1 MEYIEIKE
9 QIKQKLPVARD
20 LGDSENLLELGLSSL
35 TIMRLVNQWRKQGVK
50 VSFGSLMENPT
61 LEGWWALIQ
70 RSMKKKAGKKRA
82 QESKITP
89 EKDMKQ
95 PFPLTDVQYAYW
107 VGRDEE
113 QALGG
118 IDCHAYLEFDGG
130 NIDPERLEKAW
141 NVLQYHHPMLRAC
154 FLEDGTQKILDKP
167 YCEKIKVHDF
177 SRMPSEEAEAMAVS
191 VRERLSHRKL
201 KIEEGEVAG
210 IELTLFP
217 ENRARMHVDMALL
230 VADVQSLQILLR
242 DLAAAYRGESLPAES
257 KGWNFASYLERQ
269 KEEDKEE
276 RNNAE
281 GYWKKRLEH
290 LPKGPGLPLAKRPQ
304 EVTKTVFNRRI
315 VRIGKEEW
323 AHLQVR
329 AKEYQTTPAMV
340 LLTAYATVLERWSRN
355 HRFLINIPFFNR
367 KTEQQGLEDV
377 IADFTTL
384 LLLEI
389 DCEGNPTFAELLD
402 RIQKQLHE
410 DMKYTA
416 YSGVQVQRDIAQ
428 MCGDASAVAPVVF
441 ACNLGTP
448 LVNDT
453 FRKEL
458 GQFSYMISQTPQV
471 WNDFQSYED
480 ENGVQLTWDSVDKLF
495 PENMIPDM
503 LECFENLLHELG
515 KKDWNQRF
523 DVLPEKRKREIED
536 TARTGVPERVECLH
550 WAVMNHA
557 EVCPEDIALIDAGSG
572 RSVSYGELKARATAV
587 AAGISEKDIK
597 GVPVALTLPRGI
609 EQIEAALGI
618 LLSGNSY
625 LPVSLSQPKDRRALI
640 HEKTGVRYVV
650 TNRELSEKL
659 DWPEGTEILVMEGME
674 EGQENVRL
682 PEVSPKDS
690 AYIIMTSGS
699 TGVPK
704 GVEIAHESAWNT
716 VQDIN
721 EKYHVTSAD
730 RALAVSAM
738 DFDLSVYDVF
748 GILGAGGTLVL
759 LPEQERRNADYWL
772 EQVLKYQ
779 ITVWNSV
786 PVLLDMLLIRA
797 ESMKQKLPIRAVMLS
812 GDWIGMDLPQR
823 VAAWTEDCQ
832 FVAMGGAT
840 EASIWSNYQNVTLP
854 MPKNW
859 KSIPY
864 GKPLRYQAYRVVDEY
879 GRDCPYWAEGELWIG
894 GFGVAKGYRGDS
906 ALTGQKFITDQYGRW
921 YRTGDLGRI
930 WDDETIEFLGRK
942 DHQVKIRG
950 HRIELGEIEH
960 AIQEFPG
967 VAHAVVDTVSDGH
980 GNKTLAAYIGAP
992 IQEDSK
998 VTTYLYGTDI
1008 FGGGWKELKD
1018 DVSNWQMQQERKT
1031 AYKNFLAYADQRCVQ
1046 LMLETLIE
1054 LGVFVSEKEVL
1065 SQKEIFEKGSITETQ
1080 KNTVARWLEI
1090 LKKEGILREED
1101 GRLSRTG
1108 KEVAVPEKAGDT
1120 ETYFNKLKPYLK
1132 HMVTGNEVPLDV
1144 FYQKEPALAPNMLLR
1159 RIPGCEE
1166 TVERLVQGL
1175 RLLAEERRK
1184 EPLQIIEIGTRDTA
1198 ITRQFL
1204 NALEDVSVAYTYA
1217 DSSKYF
1223 LQEAEKELAGYERVE
1238 FEMLNLEE
1246 GMDKQQMSLH
1256 SYDVVIS
1263 VNALHRNIDAVDA
1276 VKKVAELLKPNGIL
1290 LMTDLVVRTYLQELT
1305 AAFLENGFA
1314 DIRDKRKEAGLV
1326 TPDCLL
1332 WRECLSE
1339 AGLGEDC
1346 AVTERYGRCICCSRQ
1361 QASVLSYHNGALRE
1375 YLSEKLPEYMVPQ
1388 NYHFMEQ
1395 LPTLSNGKINRK
1407 QLREDFKEETAVI
1420 RFSKATTETE
1430 EKLLDIWKQLFGYE
1444 NIGIEDN
1451 YFSLGGDSLIA
1462 TRLISEVQKTFGCK
1476 ITISTIFENL
1486 TVKSL
1491 AKAIEQSEQK
1501 EEDTLQIKP
1510 NLEEAYHPFPLTDV
1524 QYAYWLGRSGL
1535 YELGNVA
1542 THCYFELDADGL
1554 DTECAETAWNLL
1566 IQRHGMMRVII
1577 QPDGMQRILEN
1588 TPQYHIDVTDIRQLE
1603 VTEKEKALDEKRAEM
1618 SHQVIQTDEWPLF
1631 DVRITKIEDQKHRI
1645 HISFDN
1651 IIFDGWSMF
1660 HLLNE
1665 WAEVYRNGKAEM
1677 PITLSFRDYVLGLE
1691 QIKSTSAYEKDKK
1704 YWEDRVETFAD
1715 APDLPLAKNESQIT
1729 EQRFCRRSAKL
1740 SQKEWQS
1747 VKDAAGRLE
1756 VTPSVLLMSAYAET
1770 LRLWSSNKDFT
1781 LNLTQFDRKQL
1792 HPEVNNLVGDFTTL
1806 TLLEIKNAGNNF
1818 AERTKAIQKQLTEDL
1833 EHTAYGAVE
1842 LEREL
1847 KKKTGNMRGAIMPVV
1862 FTSMLGMTLEGM
1874 TIDRAMSHLF
1884 GEPCYVFTQTPQV
1897 WLDHQVMES
1906 DGELMFS
1913 WYCMDNVLEP
1923 GAAEAMFNDY
1933 CAILQAVIAAP
1944 ESLKTLASGIAGHIP
1959 RRRWPLSAQADY
1971 DLRDIE
1977 QAAQEYPGIQQARA
1991 ELSENG
1997 ALTLDIVV
2005 TEDPPPSAPLHDE
2018 HDLASLALPLP
2029 EQAQLDELEATWR
2042 WLEARAL
2049 QGIAATLNR
2058 HGLFTTPEI
2067 AHRFSAIV
2075 QALSAQAS
2083 HQRLL
2088 RQWLQCLTE
2097 REWLIREGESWRC
2110 RIPLSEIP
2118 EPQEACPQSQW
2129 SQALAQYLETCIARH
2144 DALFSGQCSPLELL
2158 FNEQHRVTDALYRDN
2173 PASACLNRYTAQI
2186 AALCSAERILEVGAG
2201 TAATTAPVLKATR
2214 NTRQSYHFTDVSA
2227 QFLNDARARFHD
2239 ESQVSYALFDIN
2251 QPLDFTAHP
2260 EAGYDLIV
2268 AVNVLHDASHVV
2280 QTLRRLKLLLKAGGR
2295 LLIVEATERN
2305 SVFQL
2310 ASVGFIEGLSGYRD
2324 FRRRDEKPMLT
2335 RSAWQE
2341 VLVQA
2346 GFANELAWPAQESSP
2361 LRQHLLVARSPGVNR
2376 PDKKAVSRYLQQ
2388 RFGTGLPIL
2397 QIRQREALFTP
2408 LHAPSDAPTEP
2419 AKPTPVAGGN
2429 PALEKQVAELWQSLL
2444 SRPVARHHDF
2454 FELGGDSLMATRMV
2468 AQLNRRGIARANLQD
2483 LFNHSTLSDFCA
2495 HLQAATSGEDN
2506 PIPLCQG
2513 DGEETLFVFH
2523 ASDGDISAWLPL
2535 ASALNRRVFGLQA
2548 KSPQR
2553 FATLDQMIDEY
2564 VGCIRRQ
2571 QPHGPYVLA
2580 GWSYGAFLAA
2590 GAAQRLYAKGE
2601 QVRMVLIDPV
2611 CRQDFCCENRAAL
2624 LRLLAEGQTPL
2635 ALPEHFDQQTP
2646 DSQLAD
2652 FISLAKTAGMVSQNL
2667 TLQAAETWLDNIA
2680 HLLRLLTEHTPGE
2693 SVPVPCLM
2701 VYAAGRPARWTPAE
2715 TEWQGWINNADD
2727 AVIEASHW
2735 QIMMEAPHV
2744 QACAQHITRWLCAT
2758 STQPENTL

>member
-416 YSGVQVQRDIAQ
+416 YSGVQVQRDLAQ
-428 MCGDASAVAPVVF
+428 MYGDASAVAPVVF

-448 LVNDT
+448 LVNDM

-967 VAHAVVDTVSDGH
+967 VAHAVVDTVTAFGISNLHFDLSVYDVFGVLGAGGKLVLPDPEYGKDPAHWIHWLNHENITVWNSVPAFVEMLAEYEEYQRQVTSQSLRLVMMSGDWVPVSLPGRIRNLFQNVEIVALGGATEGSIWSNHFEIPEIVPEDWKSIPYGKPLANQKYYVLDQNMEDCPDWVPGTLYIAGDGVAQGYLNDNEKTEEKFVVLDRTGERLYCTGDMGRYWNE
-980 GNKTLAAYIGAP
+980 GNI
-992 IQEDSK
+992 E
-998 VTTYLYGTDI
+998 
-1008 FGGGWKELKD
+1008 
-1018 DVSNWQMQQERKT
+1018 
-1031 AYKNFLAYADQRCVQ
+1031 FLGRLDNQVKINGYRV
-1046 LMLETLIE
+1046 E
-1054 LGVFVSEKEVL
+1054 LG
-1065 SQKEIFEKGSITETQ
+1065 EIE
-1080 KNTVARWLEI
+1080 A
-1090 LKKEGILREED
+1090 
-1101 GRLSRTG
+1101 
-1108 KEVAVPEKAGDT
+1108 A
-1120 ETYFNKLKPYLK
+1120 
-1132 HMVTGNEVPLDV
+1132 
-1144 FYQKEPALAPNMLLR
+1144 LR
-1159 RIPGCEE
+1159 RIQGITEAFVFFKRDNAIEDICAVLVEE
-1166 TVERLVQGL
+1166 KRY
-1175 RLLAEERRK
+1175 
-1184 EPLQIIEIGTRDTA
+1184 RDR
-1198 ITRQFL
+1198 IDKF
-1204 NALEDVSVAYTYA
+1204 Y
-1217 DSSKYF
+1217 K
-1223 LQEAEKELAGYERVE
+1223 
-1238 FEMLNLEE
+1238 EMLKKDLPIYMIPTEYI
-1246 GMDKQQMSLH
+1246 KT
-1256 SYDVVIS
+1256 
-1263 VNALHRNIDAVDA
+1263 NAIPLN
-1276 VKKVAELLKPNGIL
+1276 
-1290 LMTDLVVRTYLQELT
+1290 
-1305 AAFLENGFA
+1305 
-1314 DIRDKRKEAGLV
+1314 
-1326 TPDCLL
+1326 
-1332 WRECLSE
+1332 
-1339 AGLGEDC
+1339 
-1346 AVTERYGRCICCSRQ
+1346 
-1361 QASVLSYHNGALRE
+1361 
-1375 YLSEKLPEYMVPQ
+1375 
-1388 NYHFMEQ
+1388 
-1395 LPTLSNGKINRK
+1395 SNGKKDIHKILIVAEKNRK
-1407 QLREDFKEETAVI
+1407 PIFK
-1420 RFSKATTETE
+1420 
-1430 EKLLDIWKQLFGYE
+1430 
-1444 NIGIEDN
+1444 
-1451 YFSLGGDSLIA
+1451 
-1462 TRLISEVQKTFGCK
+1462 
-1476 ITISTIFENL
+1476 
-1486 TVKSL
+1486 
-1491 AKAIEQSEQK
+1491 
-1501 EEDTLQIKP
+1501 
-1510 NLEEAYHPFPLTDV
+1510 
-1524 QYAYWLGRSGL
+1524 
-1535 YELGNVA
+1535 
-1542 THCYFELDADGL
+1542 
-1554 DTECAETAWNLL
+1554 
-1566 IQRHGMMRVII
+1566 
-1577 QPDGMQRILEN
+1577 
-1588 TPQYHIDVTDIRQLE
+1588 
-1603 VTEKEKALDEKRAEM
+1603 
-1618 SHQVIQTDEWPLF
+1618 
-1631 DVRITKIEDQKHRI
+1631 
-1645 HISFDN
+1645 
-1651 IIFDGWSMF
+1651 
-1660 HLLNE
+1660 
-1665 WAEVYRNGKAEM
+1665 
-1677 PITLSFRDYVLGLE
+1677 
-1691 QIKSTSAYEKDKK
+1691 
-1704 YWEDRVETFAD
+1704 
-1715 APDLPLAKNESQIT
+1715 KN
-1729 EQRFCRRSAKL
+1729 
-1740 SQKEWQS
+1740 
-1747 VKDAAGRLE
+1747 
-1756 VTPSVLLMSAYAET
+1756 
-1770 LRLWSSNKDFT
+1770 
-1781 LNLTQFDRKQL
+1781 
-1792 HPEVNNLVGDFTTL
+1792 NNC
-1806 TLLEIKNAGNNF
+1806 
-1818 AERTKAIQKQLTEDL
+1818 KQLTQLQEQL
-1833 EHTAYGAVE
+1833 LAIW
-1842 LEREL
+1842 REVL
-1847 KKKTGNMRGAIMPVV
+1847 KIENIDINDNFFEIGGNSIQAIQI
-1862 FTSMLGMTLEGM
+1862 TNQMTEKIGCFM
-1874 TIDRAMSHLF
+1874 DIGKLF
-1884 GEPCYVFTQTPQV
+1884 
-1897 WLDHQVMES
+1897 
-1906 DGELMFS
+1906 
-1913 WYCMDNVLEP
+1913 
-1923 GAAEAMFNDY
+1923 
-1933 CAILQAVIAAP
+1933 
-1944 ESLKTLASGIAGHIP
+1944 
-1959 RRRWPLSAQADY
+1959 
-1971 DLRDIE
+1971 
-1977 QAAQEYPGIQQARA
+1977 EYPTI
-1991 ELSENG
+1991 SK
-1997 ALTLDIVV
+1997 I
-2005 TEDPPPSAPLHDE
+2005 
-2018 HDLASLALPLP
+2018 
-2029 EQAQLDELEATWR
+2029 
-2042 WLEARAL
+2042 
-2049 QGIAATLNR
+2049 
-2058 HGLFTTPEI
+2058 
-2067 AHRFSAIV
+2067 
-2075 QALSAQAS
+2075 
-2083 HQRLL
+2083 
-2088 RQWLQCLTE
+2088 E
-2097 REWLIREGESWRC
+2097 R
-2110 RIPLSEIP
+2110 
-2118 EPQEACPQSQW
+2118 
-2129 SQALAQYLETCIARH
+2129 Y
-2144 DALFSGQCSPLELL
+2144 
-2158 FNEQHRVTDALYRDN
+2158 
-2173 PASACLNRYTAQI
+2173 
-2186 AALCSAERILEVGAG
+2186 ILE
-2201 TAATTAPVLKATR
+2201 
-2214 NTRQSYHFTDVSA
+2214 
-2227 QFLNDARARFHD
+2227 
-2239 ESQVSYALFDIN
+2239 
-2251 QPLDFTAHP
+2251 
-2260 EAGYDLIV
+2260 
-2268 AVNVLHDASHVV
+2268 
-2280 QTLRRLKLLLKAGGR
+2280 
-2295 LLIVEATERN
+2295 
-2305 SVFQL
+2305 
-2310 ASVGFIEGLSGYRD
+2310 
-2324 FRRRDEKPMLT
+2324 
-2335 RSAWQE
+2335 
-2341 VLVQA
+2341 
-2346 GFANELAWPAQESSP
+2346 
-2361 LRQHLLVARSPGVNR
+2361 
-2376 PDKKAVSRYLQQ
+2376 
-2388 RFGTGLPIL
+2388 
-2397 QIRQREALFTP
+2397 
-2408 LHAPSDAPTEP
+2408 
-2419 AKPTPVAGGN
+2419 
-2429 PALEKQVAELWQSLL
+2429 
-2444 SRPVARHHDF
+2444 
-2454 FELGGDSLMATRMV
+2454 
-2468 AQLNRRGIARANLQD
+2468 
-2483 LFNHSTLSDFCA
+2483 
-2495 HLQAATSGEDN
+2495 
-2506 PIPLCQG
+2506 
-2513 DGEETLFVFH
+2513 ET
-2523 ASDGDISAWLPL
+2523 
-2535 ASALNRRVFGLQA
+2535 
-2548 KSPQR
+2548 
-2553 FATLDQMIDEY
+2553 
-2564 VGCIRRQ
+2564 
-2571 QPHGPYVLA
+2571 
-2580 GWSYGAFLAA
+2580 
-2590 GAAQRLYAKGE
+2590 
-2601 QVRMVLIDPV
+2601 
-2611 CRQDFCCENRAAL
+2611 
-2624 LRLLAEGQTPL
+2624 
-2635 ALPEHFDQQTP
+2635 
-2646 DSQLAD
+2646 
-2652 FISLAKTAGMVSQNL
+2652 
-2667 TLQAAETWLDNIA
+2667 
-2680 HLLRLLTEHTPGE
+2680 
-2693 SVPVPCLM
+2693 
-2701 VYAAGRPARWTPAE
+2701 
-2715 TEWQGWINNADD
+2715 
-2727 AVIEASHW
+2727 
-2735 QIMMEAPHV
+2735 
-2744 QACAQHITRWLCAT
+2744 
-2758 STQPENTL
+2758 